1 MCAFVNAM
9 PSRTHSGRVAKT
21 EGPKP
26 HQPLHNIS
34 SARPFAIQT
43 KMTIGQPNDKYE
55 QEADQ
60 VADQVVS
67 KLQRMESP
75 EEELQMQRADRHL
88 QKEEASEA
96 EEEELQMKPD
106 LQREMPEE
114 ELQMKSEKGEAPVA
128 SQQIESTIN
137 QRKGSGSPLPDLLR
151 SKLEQ
156 AIGADFTGVKV
167 HTDQTADTLNRSL
180 SAKAFTTGQDI
191 FFKSGEYNPTST
203 TGQKLLTHELT
214 HTVQQNPQISKKSNK

>member
-1 MCAFVNAM
+1 MS
-9 PSRTHSGRVAKT
+9 SRTHSAQIA
-21 EGPKP
+21 
-26 HQPLHNIS
+26 QPELTTYTIPS
-34 SARPFAIQT
+34 SRPFAIQA

-60 VADQVVS
+60 VADQVVN
-67 KLQRMESP
+67 KLQRMETS
-75 EEELQMQRADRHL
+75 EDEMQMQTTDKGIQR
-88 QKEEASEA
+88 ESEMPEM

-106 LQREMPEE
+106 IQREMAEEE
-114 ELQMKSEKGEAPVA
+114 ELQMKSEKNQTPEASPE
-128 SQQIESTIN
+128 IENTIN

-167 HTDQTADTLNRSL
+167 HTDNTADTLNRSL

-191 FFKSGEYNPTST
+191 FFKSGEYNPNSTS
-203 TGQKLLTHELT
+203 GQKLLTHELT
-214 HTVQQNPQISKKSNK
+214 HTVQQNPQISRKSR